1 MDDELVFHPPSGLWA
16 RPNTRDV
23 MILDEVL
30 VERTYG
36 MTPVQPSDVVLD
48 IGGNIGAAAEFF
60 LDRGAKHVV
69 SYEPDPDN
77 CRVFNKN
84 MRRSIVDGH
93 VKLIQAA
100 ITMNTG
106 RTTLYTNQGPNKAC
120 HSLVTK
126 RGYGSID
133 VDGIGLESVI
143 NRHQPTIIKC
153 DIEGGEYTL
162 PWEVLAAREYVRVV
176 VMELHTQKPE
186 WREYSAPA
194 MMALMNVL
202 GYHQLTNVSNE
213 FKSGWPKRVI
223 WERRTSE
230 APAALEA

>member
-1 MDDELVFHPPSGLWA
+1 
-16 RPNTRDV
+16 

-36 MTPVQPSDVVLD
+36 MTPVEPTDVVLD

-60 LDRGAKHVV
+60 LDRGAKYVV

-77 CRVFNKN
+77 CRVFRKN
-84 MRRSIVDGH
+84 MHQSLERGH
-93 VKLIQAA
+93 VKLIDVA
-100 ITMNTG
+100 ITMNSG
-106 RTTLYTNQGPNKAC
+106 YATLYTNQGPNKAC
-120 HSLVTK
+120 HSLVPK
-126 RGYGSID
+126 RGYGTIN
-133 VDGIGLESVI
+133 VAAIGLESAI
-143 NRHQPTIIKC
+143 NMHRPTIIKC

-186 WREYSAPA
+186 WREYNAPA
-194 MMALMNVL
+194 TMALMNVL

-223 WERRTSE
+223 WERKEVAHASR
-230 APAALEA
+230 

>member
-16 RPNTRDV
+16 RPNTRDE

-153 DIEGGEYTL
+153 DIEGGEYDLTWDDL
-162 PWEVLAAREYVRVV
+162 PDSVTSLAFEFHQNQPGWIEGQHAIHDSLLAQGFSAVREPSP
-176 VMELHTQKPE
+176 TITFQKVTMGVYYRP
-186 WREYSAPA
+186 SP
-194 MMALMNVL
+194 L
-202 GYHQLTNVSNE
+202 
-213 FKSGWPKRVI
+213 I
-223 WERRTSE
+223 
-230 APAALEA
+230 